1 MRRRAVTIVG
11 AGSLRCAP
19 AVLASIA
26 AKRFERPLEVR
37 LFDANGER
45 LDLMARLALRLFEIT
60 NAAHDVL
67 RRPVLE
73 EALFES
79 DAVVVCLYEDCAK
92 RMTGKTA
99 ARFLLPS
106 DPVDPTTRAE
116 LNRGDINRP
125 TPFDELSPMT
135 LEALSTPEDPRTRD
149 QAVAD
154 AMAVVAGL
162 VGKSLVLNLTRGIEL
177 PAPVSGTELVWP
189 APLAA
194 EEHASFPHRILR
206 WVNGDHE
213 AFDYLTRFEQSPV
226 AEWLVNDFGAM

>member
-19 AVLASIA
+19 AVFASIA

-45 LDLMARLALRLFEIT
+45 LDLMWRLALRLFEMT
-60 NAAHDVL
+60 NSAHDVL
-67 RRPVLE
+67 RRSSLE
-73 EALFES
+73 EAMFES
-79 DAVVVCLYEDCAK
+79 DAVIVSLYEDCAK

-106 DPVDPTTRAE
+106 EPVDPTTRAE

-135 LEALSTPEDPRTRD
+135 LEALSTPSDDRTRD
-149 QAVAD
+149 EAVAD
-154 AMAVVAGL
+154 AMAVVAAQ
-162 VGKSLVLNLTRGIEL
+162 VGGAMVLNLTRG
-177 PAPVSGTELVWP
+177 VELVGVAHTTLDWP
-189 APLAA
+189 SPLGAD
-194 EEHASFPHRILR
+194 EHSSLPHRILR

-213 AFDYLTRFEQSPV
+213 LDEYMSRHESSPV
-226 AEWLVNDFGAM
+226 AQWFVNDFGAM